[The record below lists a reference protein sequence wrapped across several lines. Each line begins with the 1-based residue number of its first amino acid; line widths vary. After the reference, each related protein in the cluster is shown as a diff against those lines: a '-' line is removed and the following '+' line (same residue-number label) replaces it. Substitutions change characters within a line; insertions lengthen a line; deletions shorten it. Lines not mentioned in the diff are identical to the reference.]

1 MEVGQSGRRIAVI
14 PARGGSKRIPR
25 KNITDFMGK
34 PMIAW
39 SIEAALQS
47 NAIDEVF
54 VSTDDLEIAELAK
67 DWGAS
72 VPFLRKQYAD
82 DHSPV
87 SLATL
92 EFVERLGIDFEL
104 NCVVQLMANC
114 PLRRA
119 ETINK
124 AIRFFESDASR
135 SSVISAMPYGMFN
148 PWWAHQCD
156 DEGHGTPLFKAHIS
170 NARSQDLTK
179 LMCPTGSIWISTGTN
194 LKNSQS
200 FYSKNY
206 RLFDVG
212 WKEGVDI
219 DDFEDLEFAKSVFQ
233 LEKNR

>member
-1 MEVGQSGRRIAVI
+1 M
-14 PARGGSKRIPR
+14 
-25 KNITDFMGK
+25 NFMGK

-47 NAIDEVF
+47 NAFDEVF
-54 VSTDDLEIAELAK
+54 VSTDDAEIAELAK
-67 DWGAS
+67 EWGAS
-72 VPFLRKQYAD
+72 VPFLREQYAD

-92 EFVERLGIDFEL
+92 ELVERLGPEFEF
-104 NCVVQLMANC
+104 NFVVQLMANC
-114 PLRRA
+114 PLRKA
-119 ETINK
+119 ETIND

-135 SSVISAMPYGMFN
+135 SSVISGMSYGMFN

-156 DEGHGTPLFKAHIS
+156 DSGHGTPLFKAHIG

-179 LMCPTGSIWISTGTN
+179 LLCPTGSIWISTKKN
-194 LKNSQS
+194 LMNSKS

-206 RLFDVG
+206 RLLDIG

-219 DDFEDLEFAKSVFQ
+219 DDFDDLDFAKSVFD
-233 LEKNR
+233 LEKG